1 VSDLAPEWICR
12 RIVEA
17 TGDAVLFGDRD
28 GKIRFWNAGAEA
40 TFGWTAA
47 EAVGQSMDLI
57 IPERLRGRHWEGW
70 DKTMATGVTKYGREL
85 LAVPAARKDGAPLSI
100 EFTIQLV
107 RDDQGAIVGAGAIIR
122 DVTARWN
129 RDKELRKRLK
139 EMESQLGGKGG

>member
-1 VSDLAPEWICR
+1 V
-12 RIVEA
+12 
-17 TGDAVLFGDRD
+17 
-28 GKIRFWNAGAEA
+28 
-40 TFGWTAA
+40 
-47 EAVGQSMDLI
+47 
-57 IPERLRGRHWEGW
+57 GW

-100 EFTIQLV
+100 EFTIQLL

-139 EMESQLGGKGG
+139 ELESQLGGKGG